1 MEWAQSPDAGSLGL
15 IHIRDWHDATDPME
29 RRHLEIFGPHCL
41 RDSEGAR
48 FVFAE
53 QSVERAPIVNSIA
66 LNDFVG
72 TTLADTLT
80 PYEGAPVR
88 TGIVGVWTEA
98 KVSFLA
104 YDLTTRYPQM
114 QLAVCSALTAS
125 SSRQRHFAAL
135 DQLARILD
143 LRVIDSVGEFIDF
156 LGGDRSAGALR
167 RSVAAFPKVELAGGC
182 LAPTDAD
189 LAGYLFRDCGAV
201 ELKPLA
207 GGFSGNIVAAAK
219 SRDLHGHEQVPHVL
233 KIGPRDA
240 IGRERA
246 SFERVQDV
254 LGNNAP
260 AIVDFAD
267 FGDRGALKYRY
278 ASMGGASVTTLQK
291 QYEAGLSLDEFQ
303 RVLDTVFNEQLG
315 RFTRAAQ
322 LESDDLLAHYG
333 FSPKWAPHVREKVEQ
348 VLGRA
353 AGSSQLEIT
362 PGVVTPNPCA
372 FYEQILPRLA
382 PRPRDEFYMAWAHG
396 DLNGANIVR
405 DANGNVW
412 LIDFFHTRRAHVL
425 TDLIK
430 LENDLLYIWTKLS
443 GEAEL
448 VAACRLLD
456 RLMQVEDLGV
466 PLPALDFDTEGTWRP
481 EFKRCWSALQVLRS
495 FYPQLVQSDRSPFQ
509 LHVGQLR
516 YAVHTLGFDECSPLQ
531 KRFALYA
538 SGQLADRVARELL
551 GSTALRLDWLEP
563 ELTAPGRLA
572 LTLLPGRRDRGRAL
586 TDDLETIV
594 KNGVTHVLS
603 LVPADELA
611 HYGVPELLRAYSER
625 GLTVHSLPIPD
636 QKVCDLAAMQAAVAF
651 LEDALKAGRSAV
663 AHCVG
668 GLGRTGLAAACLL
681 RGRGLSAE
689 QALAAVRRA
698 RSPRAVENALQE
710 QFVAEYR

>member
-1 MEWAQSPDAGSLGL
+1 LRVAQSALLITQCLQNDFVQPIGRHEPVPNRLHVGHSEARRLLGENPAQGPVARLMDWAQSADASSLGL
-15 IHIRDWHDATDPME
+15 IHIRDWHDATDPDE
-29 RRHLEIFGPHCL
+29 RRHLEVFGRHCL

-53 QSVERAPIVNSIA
+53 QSAARVTIVNSIA

-72 TTLADTLT
+72 TTLADTLA
-80 PYEGAPVR
+80 PYENASVR

-104 YDLTTRYPQM
+104 YDLATRYPQM

-167 RSVAAFPKVELAGGC
+167 RSVAAFPNVKLTGGS
-182 LAPTDAD
+182 LEPTDAD

-201 ELKPLA
+201 ELQPLA

-315 RFTRAAQ
+315 RFARAAQ
-322 LESDDLLAHYG
+322 LESDDLLTHYG
-333 FSPKWAPHVREKVEQ
+333 FSPKWASHVRARVEEI
-348 VLGRA
+348 LGRA
-353 AGSSQLEIT
+353 ADSSPLEIA

-372 FYEQILPRLA
+372 FYEDVLTRLPE
-382 PRPRDEFYMAWAHG
+382 RPRDEFYMAWAHG

-430 LENDLLYIWTKLS
+430 LENDLLYIWTKLFND
-443 GEAEL
+443 ADL
-448 VAACRLLD
+448 TAACRLLD
-456 RLMQVEDLGV
+456 RLMQVEDLGG
-466 PLPALDFDTEGTWRP
+466 PLSVLEPDTE
-481 EFKRCWSALQVLRS
+481 
-495 FYPQLVQSDRSPFQ
+495 
-509 LHVGQLR
+509 
-516 YAVHTLGFDECSPLQ
+516 
-531 KRFALYA
+531 
-538 SGQLADRVARELL
+538 AR
-551 GSTALRLDWLEP
+551 W
-563 ELTAPGRLA
+563 
-572 LTLLPGRRDRGRAL
+572 
-586 TDDLETIV
+586 
-594 KNGVTHVLS
+594 
-603 LVPADELA
+603 PA
-611 HYGVPELLRAYSER
+611 
-625 GLTVHSLPIPD
+625 
-636 QKVCDLAAMQAAVAF
+636 
-651 LEDALKAGRSAV
+651 
-663 AHCVG
+663 
-668 GLGRTGLAAACLL
+668 
-681 RGRGLSAE
+681 
-689 QALAAVRRA
+689 
-698 RSPRAVENALQE
+698 
-710 QFVAEYR
+710 QF